1 MSVLTAL
8 YKTYNSAFDQ
18 NMVDQVE
25 QLNSNTVLLPV
36 YHSSK
41 KSTGTNDMIE
51 VTLSENSEFIKAEWV
66 PKDQIAI
73 YPVTENSII
82 RAGKVIAPHALCDEF
97 SYLSRELDT
106 EKNKV
111 YESVLSDWVSFM
123 EEGREN
129 HLLKI
134 LANYLLSGTILKDC
148 INSLFQGMDFEISS
162 DYSVS
167 VGSDDKTPKLYR
179 FDKVF
184 VTFQVETIA
193 SLTSNLS
200 VSTSRELHLNYI
212 EYIRDKNKAQAQE
225 QCDIS
230 GETTYCVSRH
240 RGLMGNAKLVSIS
253 NHDETYYGRFD
264 NGEEVVHIG
273 YEVSQ
278 KIHLMLKYLLENSQN
293 RKTIGSSCVLVNWF
307 SDDIDNEEAMN
318 LTQAITPSEE
328 EEIEDEE
335 EDEEYDEEYDQST
348 GTLGGKMSSDLND
361 HLTGT
366 KRDIDPDSK
375 FYIMILDKISNG
387 RIAVKYFRELSKSDL
402 YERVQD
408 WYKTTS
414 WLYYNSARGRVEY
427 QTPSLYQFAD
437 TVFGMENSKGFMEC
451 RNSKLKTKTIERLL
465 PCILDHRK
473 LPLDMKNRML
483 ENLCHRNSYDKT
495 WNYVLLLGCTIFKKY
510 QIDYQNRSEVNPM
523 LDHDKQTRSYLYGR
537 LLAVYEKLEEDAMKN
552 SANGGDEKRS
562 TNAERLWTAYTKMP
576 ERTVKVL
583 EEKIRPYKER
593 LKKSNFGLLKKYD
606 IVTTELMNQLSELK
620 DSEKEKNR
628 ALNEDFVFGYY
639 AQKQN
644 FYTKKDTNEP
654 KNNEEQIEGGN

>member
-25 QLNSNTVLLPV
+25 QLNTNTVLLPV

-41 KSTGTNDMIE
+41 KSAGTNDIIE

-66 PKDQIAI
+66 PKDQIVV

-106 EKNKV
+106 EKNKA
-111 YESVLSDWVSFM
+111 YESVLKDWASFIS
-123 EEGREN
+123 EGQEN
-129 HLLKI
+129 HFLKI
-134 LANYLLSGTILKDC
+134 LVNYLLNGTILIDC
-148 INSLFQGMDFEISS
+148 INSLFQGMDFEINS

-167 VGSDDKTPKLYR
+167 VSTGEKTPKSFL

-184 VTFQVETIA
+184 VTFQVETIT
-193 SLTSNLS
+193 SLKSNLS
-200 VSTSRELHLNYI
+200 VSTSRELHQNYI
-212 EYIRDKNKAQAQE
+212 EYIRDKNRAQAQE

-230 GETTYCVSRH
+230 GDTTYCVSRH

-264 NGEEVVHIG
+264 CGEEVVHIG

-278 KIHLMLKYLLENSQN
+278 KIHLMLKYLLENNQN
-293 RKTIGSSCVLVNWF
+293 RRSIGSSCILVNWF
-307 SDDIDNEEAMN
+307 SDDIGNEEEMN
-318 LTQAITPSEE
+318 LTQAIFPSEK

-335 EDEEYDEEYDQST
+335 EYEEYDQSI
-348 GTLGGKMSSDLND
+348 GTMGGKMSATLND

-366 KRDIDPDSK
+366 KREIDSEST

-387 RIAVKYFRELSKSDL
+387 RIAVKYFKGLSKSDL

-437 TVFGMENSKGFMEC
+437 TVYGMENSKGFMEC
-451 RNSKLKTKTIERLL
+451 RNSKLKSKTIERLL

-473 LPLDMKNRML
+473 LPLDIKSRMI
-483 ENLCHRNSYDKT
+483 ENLCHRNSYEKT

-552 SANGGDEKRS
+552 AGNGGDEKRS

-576 ERTVKVL
+576 ERTVKIL
-583 EEKIRPYKER
+583 EDKIKPYKDR
-593 LKKSNFGLLKKYD
+593 LKKSSYGLLK
-606 IVTTELMNQLSELK
+606 
-620 DSEKEKNR
+620 
-628 ALNEDFVFGYY
+628 
-639 AQKQN
+639 
-644 FYTKKDTNEP
+644 
-654 KNNEEQIEGGN
+654 